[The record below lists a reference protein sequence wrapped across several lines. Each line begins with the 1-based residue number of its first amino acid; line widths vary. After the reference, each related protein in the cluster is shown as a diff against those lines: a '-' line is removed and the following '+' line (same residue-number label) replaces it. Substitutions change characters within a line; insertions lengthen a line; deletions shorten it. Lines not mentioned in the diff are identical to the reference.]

1 MTLEIL
7 EIERLRLICAD
18 AIKHLEEAEAEI
30 ARLHAEIETRKTAV
44 EKVYL
49 EQDAEIER
57 LTALVVQQSRKH
69 DADMLAMQL
78 AHNREIEWL
87 TPKAENWQRI
97 ATEITASE
105 HALRLDNE
113 QLRAAICDAVEAL
126 ERGSTSA
133 PVLEVLQA
141 TLKPKP

>member
-7 EIERLRLICAD
+7 EIERLR
-18 AIKHLEEAEAEI
+18 KHLEEAEAEI
-30 ARLHAEIETRKTAV
+30 
-44 EKVYL
+44 
-49 EQDAEIER
+49 ER
-57 LTALVVQQSRKH
+57 LMALVAQQSRKH

-113 QLRAAICDAVEAL
+113 QLRAALQALADDTSVPPWIRTLARHAL
-126 ERGSTSA
+126 ESR
-133 PVLEVLQA
+133 P
-141 TLKPKP
+141 